1 MDYPNNTTNSRKH
14 KHLNFEERMLIQVRL
29 KDGFSPYK
37 IAKELGRASNT
48 IRNEIARGTVT
59 QIKQGRKVEPYLAD
73 VGENTY
79 RENRKH
85 CCPKFKRLSCEDF
98 IVYVFSK
105 FLFIFFHLRLL
116 SRQTTDSTCPVLGN
130 ISNGA
135 TSAGAYSSRRAERSR
150 AWVAGL
156 QET

>member
-59 QIKQGRKVEPYLAD
+59 QIKQGRKVEPYLATVED
-73 VGENTY
+73 GTSFQLL
-79 RENRKH
+79 RKGYY
-85 CCPKFKRLSCEDF
+85 KK
-98 IVYVFSK
+98 
-105 FLFIFFHLRLL
+105 
-116 SRQTTDSTCPVLGN
+116 STKNGNLVLGE
-130 ISNGA
+130 I
-135 TSAGAYSSRRAERSR
+135 TSLKDSFKK
-150 AWVAGL
+150 
-156 QET
+156 